1 MCSNRQGAHMSW
13 GMAERAG
20 SSLGDVSGFLPVV
33 KDVVSMSL
41 HNHPFCPHT
50 VFEPCVSCMQGYLW
64 KKGQLRRNW
73 SERWFM
79 LKPSALS
86 YYMSEERKEK
96 KGSITLDKHCCVE
109 VQPGLT
115 AGATPPKC
123 VWGSFLVLIPLVVPH
138 LHGSDAIPCPL
149 PAGAARPGWE
159 EVHVLREDLIP
170 HV

>member
-1 MCSNRQGAHMSW
+1 MSW

-20 SSLGDVSGFLPVV
+20 PPLGDVSGLLPVV

-41 HNHPFCPHT
+41 HNHSSCPHV
-50 VFEPCVSCMQGYLW
+50 VFEPCVSWVQGYLW

-86 YYMSEERKEK
+86 YYVSEERKEK

-115 AGATPPKC
+115 AGATPPTC
-123 VWGSFLVLIPLVVPH
+123 VWRLFLVLIPLVVPH
-138 LHGSDAIPCPL
+138 PHGSDAIPCPL
-149 PAGAARPGWE
+149 PVGAA
-159 EVHVLREDLIP
+159 
-170 HV
+170 